1 MNEESQEK
9 MLARVRK
16 AQARIKGEVDTKQ
29 KMKKAN
35 QPFIEPKK
43 GEVIDED
50 RKTFDKYMKDARG
63 KKAEEKLP
71 ILRKATKVHKKL
83 SDEDKK

>member
-1 MNEESQEK
+1 
-9 MLARVRK
+9 
-16 AQARIKGEVDTKQ
+16 
-29 KMKKAN
+29 MKKAN

>member
-71 ILRKATKVHKKL
+71 ILRKATKAHKKL
-83 SDEDKK
+83 SDEDEK

>member
-63 KKAEEKLP
+63 KKAEDKLP
-71 ILRKATKVHKKL
+71 ILRKATKLHKKL
-83 SDEDKK
+83 PDEDKK

>member
-71 ILRKATKVHKKL
+71 ILRKATKVHL
-83 SDEDKK
+83 SLIHI